1 MDNRG
6 LGSRRWIACAV
17 GMLLALPAP
26 HEVVGGATSGA
37 SNVSA
42 ASGARASEHEGGRFS
57 RLSHR
62 LARKARAAQLGES
75 DPEEAVDVIVGF
87 NPNEDATDEGFASR
101 RGAVKR
107 RGYKRLPFQA
117 VRVPARELESLADDP
132 GVRFVSPDSQV
143 FAASLSARQTARV
156 PGSTS
161 SLNTANTNYKGNGV
175 RVAVLDTGVYPHD
188 DFYNTLVAQYDFIN
202 GAGGVRTSLND
213 PFGHGTHVAGML
225 ASDGYHSTGYK
236 YQGVATRAEVVALR
250 VLDGNGGGK
259 LSDVLD
265 ALDWILTTGKPQY
278 NVRVA
283 NLSFGKGV
291 EEAQALDPLV
301 QAVNAVWDAGIVV
314 IVSAG
319 NFGKD
324 GHYTISSPGNSR
336 KVITVGSIT
345 DAGTGTAY
353 GDDYV
358 STYSSR
364 GPTLFDHV
372 LKPDLLAPGNKVV
385 GPYASGAKLRTQLPA
400 NRVFCGDGGGSCTWG
415 YMQLSGTSMAAGVV
429 SGAVARMLD
438 KDPSLGPNTI
448 KARLMRS
455 ARKIA
460 GDPTRVGAGVL
471 DVEDAMNET
480 GYMYTYALSPLM
492 GLSTTGSVV
501 YVQDTAKLWGSSQWS
516 AVYIW
521 RDAHDW
527 ANTTSVT
534 YNGYLWSDGS
544 LWSDSSLW
552 ADGYIWSNGFIWSDT
567 VRPTSVAIE
576 DP

>member
-1 MDNRG
+1 MKNRG

-26 HEVVGGATSGA
+26 HEVVGGATSSA
-37 SNVSA
+37 PHVSA
-42 ASGARASEHEGGRFS
+42 GSGTRGHEDGRFS

-87 NPNEDATDEGFASR
+87 NAGEDATDEGFAAR

-107 RGYKRLPFQA
+107 RGYKKLPFQA

-143 FAASLSARQTARV
+143 FAASLPARQTARV

-161 SLNTANTNYKGNGV
+161 SLNTANVNYKGSGV
-175 RVAVLDTGVYPHD
+175 TVAVLDTGVYPHD
-188 DFYNTLVAQYDFIN
+188 DFYNTLAAQYDFVN

-213 PFGHGTHVAGML
+213 PFGHGTHVAGMV
-225 ASDGYHSTGYK
+225 AADGYHSTSSK
-236 YQGVATRAEVVALR
+236 YQGVSTRANVLALR
-250 VLDGNGGGK
+250 VLDSNGGGR

-265 ALDWILTTGKPQY
+265 ALDWLLTVGKTQY

-301 QAVNAVWDAGIVV
+301 QAVNALWDSGMVV

-319 NFGKD
+319 NFGAD
-324 GHYTISSPGNSR
+324 GHYTICSPGNSR
-336 KVITVGSIT
+336 KVITVGSLT
-345 DAGTGTAY
+345 DAGTGTSY
-353 GDDYV
+353 GDDYI

-372 LKPDLLAPGNKVV
+372 LKPDLVAPGNKIV
-385 GPYASGAKLRTQLPA
+385 GPYASGARLRSQLPA
-400 NRVFCGDGGGSCTWG
+400 NRVFCGDGSSSCSWA
-415 YMQLSGTSMAAGVV
+415 YMQLSGTSMAAGLV

-448 KARLMRS
+448 KARLMKT
-455 ARKIA
+455 ARKIS

-471 DVEDAMNET
+471 NVEDAMNET
-480 GYMYTYALSPLM
+480 AYMYTYALSPLM
-492 GLSTTGSVV
+492 GLSSSGSVV
-501 YVQDTAKLWGSSQWS
+501 YVQDTAKLWNSSQWS
-516 AVYIW
+516 ATYIW
-521 RDAHDW
+521 KDASYW
-527 ANTTSVT
+527 ASNSPVT
-534 YNGYLWSDGS
+534 YNGYLWSNGS

-552 ADGYIWSNGFIWSDT
+552 TDGYIWSNGFIWSDT
-567 VRPTSVAIE
+567 VHPASIAVE